1 MTKSMS
7 VLEFVTSDDGG
18 RPRVVQMQ
26 NLYDL
31 TMDPPKEHAIPIQ
44 ITTRRKDGRHITS
57 TTNTFAVAE
66 AARTRASSALGI
78 NKRDRDKP
86 KPNRKFRPSS
96 SRSKLMSSPHRRKRS
111 VSPSHQG
118 HPVSPLPLGA
128 LQAQV
133 QHLRK
138 DGGRAMRPQTPP
150 RRPQSAQ
157 PSDKPDATH
166 QQSFSVHAAKSK
178 SKTPRA
184 SFATSPS
191 TPKEKKK
198 SKGKIKVSRVQ
209 RMLSAKANA
218 DRART
223 ATVVDDE
230 NQQGLDFG
238 DYRPPLTASAP
249 SNIEGKKARCESKL
263 AETKD
268 EKICRSAQQRGQRR
282 AHGDR
287 AR

>member
-1 MTKSMS
+1 MVAAVTMEAQIKQRGGRKVALILQTAIEGSAKEAMAGTVRAWGRHKNHQSNAALHEATRGMPKSKKMTKSMS

-44 ITTRRKDGRHITS
+44 ITTRRKDGRHVTS

-128 LQAQV
+128 LQAQ
-133 QHLRK
+133 K
-138 DGGRAMRPQTPP
+138 DGDGAMRPQTPP

-157 PSDKPDATH
+157 PSDKPEATH
-166 QQSFSVHAAKSK
+166 QQSFSV
-178 SKTPRA
+178 RA
-184 SFATSPS
+184 SQV
-191 TPKEKKK
+191 
-198 SKGKIKVSRVQ
+198 KI
-209 RMLSAKANA
+209 
-218 DRART
+218 
-223 ATVVDDE
+223 
-230 NQQGLDFG
+230 
-238 DYRPPLTASAP
+238 
-249 SNIEGKKARCESKL
+249 
-263 AETKD
+263 
-268 EKICRSAQQRGQRR
+268 
-282 AHGDR
+282 
-287 AR
+287 